1 MKLFHFTIKKQI
13 LLVIIAFLSSIV
25 FEWYAIYKNVF
36 DLGKKT
42 NPYTAYYISSR
53 KTINPFVYNRLQK
66 QKNNLYNVTLDF
78 TSLMQKTDND
88 LFIGSDTQ
96 YKNTE
101 SDFNEYV
108 TGFFIDL
115 INIFNNSFD
124 FNKYDGYRVRL
135 LSDSGRVLAD
145 SIDIDHSGF
154 REDIFRKASALSDF
168 QYEEMFKFGIG
179 NDDYFTGH
187 DYYDSIFYP
196 YKEYTGQEILDAREN
211 GYGAK
216 IRYSLDYSTMA
227 VLYSAMPIYI
237 DNKIFGYILF
247 SQNFYSH
254 PINYWEW
261 IWILLDYCFV
271 SFVIAI
277 PIIFILLRRLVH
289 PLLKLSRQAKTVI
302 DKKGR
307 IQKTELYASK
317 RKDEIGDLS
326 RSFSALIAKLNDRI
340 HYVETFSSDVAHEF
354 KNPLAAIR
362 SAVEIINEPGV
373 TDEEKAELYASIT
386 DEIHHLEVLVK
397 DIRDISKIENQ
408 DDDYGKEKIPV
419 GMLAENIIKRLAANY
434 SDVDFDLQ
442 CDDMQKTF
450 FAKPSNIDRILE
462 NLIDN
467 AASFAIKNEEKKVK
481 ISIFFTESSNNIT
494 NAMVVLVED
503 SGPGVPAGEEDKI
516 FSRFYSHR
524 DDTQKKNH
532 SGLGLSTVKAI
543 VESMDGYIVV
553 EKSESLGGA
562 LFVLV
567 FPLFSDL
574 YDIVKSEAL

>member
-1 MKLFHFTIKKQI
+1 MKILTFTIKKQI
-13 LLVIIAFLSSIV
+13 LLVIIAFLFSTV
-25 FEWYAIYKNVF
+25 LEWFAIYKNVF

-42 NPYTAYYISSR
+42 NPYTAYYISSK

-66 QKNNLYNVTLDF
+66 QKNDLYSVTLDF
-78 TSLMQKTDND
+78 TSLMQKIDD
-88 LFIGSDTQ
+88 SHFIGNDTQ
-96 YKNTE
+96 YKDTE

-108 TGFFIDL
+108 TGFFIGL
-115 INIFNNSFD
+115 INNFKNSFD

-135 LSDSGRVLAD
+135 LSNSGRVLAD

-154 REDIFRKASALSDF
+154 REDIFRKATALSDF

-216 IRYSLDYSTMA
+216 IRYSLDYSTTA

-261 IWILLDYCFV
+261 IWILLDYCFA

-289 PLLKLSRQAKTVI
+289 PLLKLSKQAKSVI

-307 IQKTELYASK
+307 IQKTVLYASK

-326 RSFSALIAKLNDRI
+326 RSFTTLISRLNDRI

-362 SAVEIINEPGV
+362 SAVEIMNEPGLN
-373 TDEEKAELYASIT
+373 DEEKDELYTSIN
-386 DEIHHLEVLVK
+386 DEVHHLEVLLK

-408 DDDYGKEKIPV
+408 DDDYGKENIPI
-419 GMLAENIIKRLAANY
+419 GLLAGNIIKRVSQNY
-434 SDVDFDLQ
+434 TNVTFDLK
-442 CDDMQKTF
+442 CRAMNKSY
-450 FAKPSNIDRILE
+450 FAKASNLDRMLE

-467 AASFAIKNEEKKVK
+467 AASFAIKNEQKNVNVSIIFDEEIKSLTSALL
-481 ISIFFTESSNNIT
+481 IS
-494 NAMVVLVED
+494 VED

-516 FSRFYSHR
+516 FTRFYSHR

-543 VESMDGYIVV
+543 VESMNGQIIVK
-553 EKSESLGGA
+553 KSDSLGGA
-562 LFVLV
+562 MF
-567 FPLFSDL
+567 
-574 YDIVKSEAL
+574 IVTLP

>member
-1 MKLFHFTIKKQI
+1 MKILTFTIKKQI
-13 LLVIIAFLSSIV
+13 LLVIIAFLFSTV
-25 FEWYAIYKNVF
+25 LEWFAIYKNVF

-42 NPYTAYYISSR
+42 NPYTAYYISSK

-66 QKNNLYNVTLDF
+66 QKNDLYSVTLDF
-78 TSLMQKTDND
+78 TSLMQKIDD
-88 LFIGSDTQ
+88 SHFIGSDTQ
-96 YKNTE
+96 YKDTE

-108 TGFFIDL
+108 TGFFIGL
-115 INIFNNSFD
+115 INNFKNSFD

-154 REDIFRKASALSDF
+154 REDIFRKATSLSDF

-216 IRYSLDYSTMA
+216 IRYSLDYSTTA

-289 PLLKLSRQAKTVI
+289 PLLKLSKQAKSVI

-307 IQKTELYASK
+307 IQKTVLYASK

-326 RSFSALIAKLNDRI
+326 RSFTTLISRLNDRI

-362 SAVEIINEPGV
+362 SAVEIMNEPGLN
-373 TDEEKAELYASIT
+373 DEEKDELYTSIN
-386 DEIHHLEVLVK
+386 DEVHHLEVLLK

-408 DDDYGKEKIPV
+408 DDDYGKENIPI
-419 GMLAENIIKRLAANY
+419 GLLAGNIIKRVSQNY
-434 SDVDFDLQ
+434 TNVTFDLK
-442 CDDMQKTF
+442 CRAMNKSY
-450 FAKPSNIDRILE
+450 FAKASNLDRMLE

-467 AASFAIKNEEKKVK
+467 AASFAIKNEQKNVNVSIIFDEEIKSLTSALL
-481 ISIFFTESSNNIT
+481 IS
-494 NAMVVLVED
+494 VED

-516 FSRFYSHR
+516 FTRFYSHR

-543 VESMDGYIVV
+543 VESMNGQIIVK
-553 EKSESLGGA
+553 KSDSLGGA
-562 LFVLV
+562 MF
-567 FPLFSDL
+567 
-574 YDIVKSEAL
+574 IVTLP

>member
-1 MKLFHFTIKKQI
+1 MKILTFTIKKQI
-13 LLVIIAFLSSIV
+13 LLVIIAFLFSTV
-25 FEWYAIYKNVF
+25 LEWFAIYKNVF

-42 NPYTAYYISSR
+42 NPYTAYYISSK

-66 QKNNLYNVTLDF
+66 QKNDLYSVTLDF
-78 TSLMQKTDND
+78 TSLMQKIDD
-88 LFIGSDTQ
+88 SHFIGSDTQ
-96 YKNTE
+96 YKDTE

-108 TGFFIDL
+108 TGFFIGL
-115 INIFNNSFD
+115 INNFKNSFD

-154 REDIFRKASALSDF
+154 REDIFRKATALSDF

-216 IRYSLDYSTMA
+216 IRYSLDYSTTA

-289 PLLKLSRQAKTVI
+289 PLLKLSKQAKSII

-307 IQKTELYASK
+307 IQKTVLYASK

-326 RSFSALIAKLNDRI
+326 RSFSTLISRLNDRI

-362 SAVEIINEPGV
+362 SAVEIMNEPGLN
-373 TDEEKAELYASIT
+373 DEEKDELYTSIN
-386 DEIHHLEVLVK
+386 DEVHHLEVLLK

-408 DDDYGKEKIPV
+408 DDDYGKENIPI
-419 GMLAENIIKRLAANY
+419 GLLAGNIIKRVSQNY
-434 SDVDFDLQ
+434 TNVTFDLK
-442 CDDMQKTF
+442 CRAMNKSY
-450 FAKPSNIDRILE
+450 FAKASNLDRMLE

-467 AASFAIKNEEKKVK
+467 AASFAIKNEQKNVNVSIIFDEEIKSLTSALL
-481 ISIFFTESSNNIT
+481 IS
-494 NAMVVLVED
+494 VED

-516 FSRFYSHR
+516 FTRFYSHR

-543 VESMDGYIVV
+543 VESMNGQIIVK
-553 EKSESLGGA
+553 KSDSLGGA
-562 LFVLV
+562 MF
-567 FPLFSDL
+567 
-574 YDIVKSEAL
+574 IVTLP

>member
-1 MKLFHFTIKKQI
+1 MKILTFTIKKQI
-13 LLVIIAFLSSIV
+13 LLVIIAFLFSTV
-25 FEWYAIYKNVF
+25 LEWFAIYKNVF

-42 NPYTAYYISSR
+42 NPYTAYYISSK

-66 QKNNLYNVTLDF
+66 QKNDLYSVTLDF
-78 TSLMQKTDND
+78 TSLMQKIDD
-88 LFIGSDTQ
+88 SHFIGSDTQ
-96 YKNTE
+96 YKDTE

-108 TGFFIDL
+108 TGFFIGL
-115 INIFNNSFD
+115 INNFKNSFD

-154 REDIFRKASALSDF
+154 REDIFRKATALSDF

-216 IRYSLDYSTMA
+216 IRYSLDYSTTA

-289 PLLKLSRQAKTVI
+289 PLVKLSKQAKSVI

-307 IQKTELYASK
+307 IQKTVLYASK

-326 RSFSALIAKLNDRI
+326 RSFSTLISRLNDRI

-362 SAVEIINEPGV
+362 SAVEIMNEPGLN
-373 TDEEKAELYASIT
+373 DEEKDELYTSIN
-386 DEIHHLEVLVK
+386 DEVHHLEVLLK

-408 DDDYGKEKIPV
+408 DDDYGKENIPIV
-419 GMLAENIIKRLAANY
+419 LLADNIIKRVSQNY
-434 SDVDFDLQ
+434 TNVTFDLK
-442 CDDMQKTF
+442 CRAMNKSY
-450 FAKPSNIDRILE
+450 FAKASNLDRMLE

-467 AASFAIKNEEKKVK
+467 AASFAIKNEQKNVNVSIIFDEEIKSPTSALL
-481 ISIFFTESSNNIT
+481 IS
-494 NAMVVLVED
+494 VED

-516 FSRFYSHR
+516 FTRFYSHR

-543 VESMDGYIVV
+543 VESMNGQIIVK
-553 EKSESLGGA
+553 KSDSLGGA
-562 LFVLV
+562 MF
-567 FPLFSDL
+567 
-574 YDIVKSEAL
+574 IVTLP

>member
-1 MKLFHFTIKKQI
+1 
-13 LLVIIAFLSSIV
+13 
-25 FEWYAIYKNVF
+25 
-36 DLGKKT
+36 
-42 NPYTAYYISSR
+42 
-53 KTINPFVYNRLQK
+53 
-66 QKNNLYNVTLDF
+66 
-78 TSLMQKTDND
+78 MQKIDD
-88 LFIGSDTQ
+88 SHFIGSDTQ
-96 YKNTE
+96 YKDTE

-108 TGFFIDL
+108 TGFFIGL
-115 INIFNNSFD
+115 INNFKNSFD

-154 REDIFRKASALSDF
+154 REDIFRKATALSDF

-216 IRYSLDYSTMA
+216 IRYSLDYSTTA

-289 PLLKLSRQAKTVI
+289 PLLKLSKQAKSVI

-307 IQKTELYASK
+307 IQKTVLYASK

-326 RSFSALIAKLNDRI
+326 RSFTTLISRLNDRI

-362 SAVEIINEPGV
+362 SAVEIMNEPGLN
-373 TDEEKAELYASIT
+373 DEEKDELYTSIN
-386 DEIHHLEVLVK
+386 DEVHHLEVLLK

-408 DDDYGKEKIPV
+408 DDDYGKENIPI
-419 GMLAENIIKRLAANY
+419 GLLAGNIIKRVSQNY
-434 SDVDFDLQ
+434 TNVTFDLK
-442 CDDMQKTF
+442 CRAMNKSY
-450 FAKPSNIDRILE
+450 FAKASNLDRMLE

-467 AASFAIKNEEKKVK
+467 AASFAIKNEQKNVNVSIIFDEEIKSLTSALL
-481 ISIFFTESSNNIT
+481 IS
-494 NAMVVLVED
+494 VED

-516 FSRFYSHR
+516 FTRFYSHR

-543 VESMDGYIVV
+543 VESMNGQIIVK
-553 EKSESLGGA
+553 KSDSLGGA
-562 LFVLV
+562 MF
-567 FPLFSDL
+567 
-574 YDIVKSEAL
+574 IVTLP

>member
-1 MKLFHFTIKKQI
+1 MKILTFTIKKQI
-13 LLVIIAFLSSIV
+13 LLVIIAFLFSTV
-25 FEWYAIYKNVF
+25 LEWFAIYKNVF

-42 NPYTAYYISSR
+42 NPYTAYYISSK

-66 QKNNLYNVTLDF
+66 QKNDLYSVTLDF
-78 TSLMQKTDND
+78 TSLMQKIDD
-88 LFIGSDTQ
+88 SHFIGSDTQ
-96 YKNTE
+96 YKDTE

-108 TGFFIDL
+108 TGFFIGL
-115 INIFNNSFD
+115 INNFKNSFD

-154 REDIFRKASALSDF
+154 REDIFRKATSLSDF

-277 PIIFILLRRLVH
+277 PVIFILLRRLVH
-289 PLLKLSRQAKTVI
+289 PLLKLSKQAKSVI

-307 IQKTELYASK
+307 IQKTVLYASK

-326 RSFSALIAKLNDRI
+326 RSFSTLISRLNDRI

-362 SAVEIINEPGV
+362 SAVEIINEPGLN
-373 TDEEKAELYASIT
+373 DEEKDELYTSIN
-386 DEIHHLEVLVK
+386 DEVHHLEVLLK

-408 DDDYGKEKIPV
+408 DDDYGKENIPI
-419 GMLAENIIKRLAANY
+419 GLLAGNIIKRVSQNY
-434 SDVDFDLQ
+434 TNVTFDLK
-442 CDDMQKTF
+442 CRAMNKSY
-450 FAKPSNIDRILE
+450 FAKASNLDRMLE

-467 AASFAIKNEEKKVK
+467 AASFAIKNEQKNVNVSIIFDEEIKSLTSALL
-481 ISIFFTESSNNIT
+481 IS
-494 NAMVVLVED
+494 VED

-516 FSRFYSHR
+516 FTRFYSHR

-543 VESMDGYIVV
+543 VESMNGQIIVK
-553 EKSESLGGA
+553 KSDSLGGA
-562 LFVLV
+562 MF
-567 FPLFSDL
+567 
-574 YDIVKSEAL
+574 IVTLP

>member
-1 MKLFHFTIKKQI
+1 MKILTFTIKKQI
-13 LLVIIAFLSSIV
+13 LLVIIAFLFSTV
-25 FEWYAIYKNVF
+25 LEWFAIYKNVF

-42 NPYTAYYISSR
+42 NPYTAYYISSK

-66 QKNNLYNVTLDF
+66 QKNDLYSVTLDF
-78 TSLMQKTDND
+78 TSLMQKIDD
-88 LFIGSDTQ
+88 SHFIGSDTQ
-96 YKNTE
+96 YKDTE

-108 TGFFIDL
+108 TGFFIGL
-115 INIFNNSFD
+115 INNFKNSFD

-154 REDIFRKASALSDF
+154 REDIFRKATALSDF

-216 IRYSLDYSTMA
+216 IRYSLDYSTTA

-289 PLLKLSRQAKTVI
+289 PLLKLSKQAKSVI

-307 IQKTELYASK
+307 IQKTVLYASK

-326 RSFSALIAKLNDRI
+326 RSFTTLISRLNDRI

-362 SAVEIINEPGV
+362 SAVEIMNEPGLN
-373 TDEEKAELYASIT
+373 DEEKDELYTSIN
-386 DEIHHLEVLVK
+386 DEVHHLEVLLK
-397 DIRDISKIENQ
+397 DTRDISKIENQ
-408 DDDYGKEKIPV
+408 DDDYGKENIPI
-419 GMLAENIIKRLAANY
+419 GLLAGNIIKRVSQNY
-434 SDVDFDLQ
+434 TNVTFDLK
-442 CDDMQKTF
+442 CRAMNKSY
-450 FAKPSNIDRILE
+450 FAKASNLDRMLE

-467 AASFAIKNEEKKVK
+467 AASFAIKNEQKNVNVSIIFDEEIKSLTSALL
-481 ISIFFTESSNNIT
+481 IS
-494 NAMVVLVED
+494 VED

-516 FSRFYSHR
+516 FTRFYSHR

-543 VESMDGYIVV
+543 VESMNGQIIVK
-553 EKSESLGGA
+553 KSDSLGGA
-562 LFVLV
+562 MF
-567 FPLFSDL
+567 
-574 YDIVKSEAL
+574 IVTLP

>member
-1 MKLFHFTIKKQI
+1 MKILTFTIKKQI
-13 LLVIIAFLSSIV
+13 LLVIIAFLFSTV
-25 FEWYAIYKNVF
+25 LEWFAIYKNVF

-42 NPYTAYYISSR
+42 NPYTAYYISSK

-66 QKNNLYNVTLDF
+66 QKNDLYSVTLDF
-78 TSLMQKTDND
+78 TSLMQKIDD
-88 LFIGSDTQ
+88 SHFIGSDTQ
-96 YKNTE
+96 YKDTE

-108 TGFFIDL
+108 TGFFIGL
-115 INIFNNSFD
+115 INNFKNSFD

-154 REDIFRKASALSDF
+154 REDIIRKATALSDF

-216 IRYSLDYSTMA
+216 IRYSLDYSTTA

-289 PLLKLSRQAKTVI
+289 PLVKLSKQAKSVI

-307 IQKTELYASK
+307 IQKTVLYASK

-326 RSFSALIAKLNDRI
+326 RSFSTLISRLNDRI

-362 SAVEIINEPGV
+362 SAVEIMNEPGLN
-373 TDEEKAELYASIT
+373 DEEKDELYTSIN
-386 DEIHHLEVLVK
+386 DEVHHLEVLLK

-408 DDDYGKEKIPV
+408 DDDYGKENIPIV
-419 GMLAENIIKRLAANY
+419 LLADNIIKRVSQNY
-434 SDVDFDLQ
+434 TNVTFDLK
-442 CDDMQKTF
+442 CRAMNKSY
-450 FAKPSNIDRILE
+450 FAKASNLDRMLE

-467 AASFAIKNEEKKVK
+467 AASFAIKNEQKNVNVSIIFDEEIKSPTSALL
-481 ISIFFTESSNNIT
+481 IS
-494 NAMVVLVED
+494 VED

-516 FSRFYSHR
+516 FTRFYSHR

-543 VESMDGYIVV
+543 VESMNGQIIVK
-553 EKSESLGGA
+553 KSDSLGGA
-562 LFVLV
+562 MF
-567 FPLFSDL
+567 
-574 YDIVKSEAL
+574 IVTLP

>member
-1 MKLFHFTIKKQI
+1 MKILTFTIKKQI
-13 LLVIIAFLSSIV
+13 LLVIIAFLFSTV
-25 FEWYAIYKNVF
+25 LEWFAIYKNVF

-42 NPYTAYYISSR
+42 NPYTAYYISSK

-66 QKNNLYNVTLDF
+66 QKNDLYSVTLDF
-78 TSLMQKTDND
+78 TSLMQKIDD
-88 LFIGSDTQ
+88 SHFIGSDTQ
-96 YKNTE
+96 YKDTE

-108 TGFFIDL
+108 TGFFIGL
-115 INIFNNSFD
+115 INNFKNSFD

-154 REDIFRKASALSDF
+154 REDIFRKATALSDF

-216 IRYSLDYSTMA
+216 IRYSLDYSTTA

-289 PLLKLSRQAKTVI
+289 PLLKLSKQAKSVI

-307 IQKTELYASK
+307 IQKTVLYASK

-326 RSFSALIAKLNDRI
+326 RSFTTLISRLNDRI

-362 SAVEIINEPGV
+362 SAVEIINEPGLN
-373 TDEEKAELYASIT
+373 DEEKDELYTSIN
-386 DEIHHLEVLVK
+386 DEVHHLEVLLK

-408 DDDYGKEKIPV
+408 DDDYGKENIPI
-419 GMLAENIIKRLAANY
+419 GLLAGNIIKRVSQNY
-434 SDVDFDLQ
+434 TNVTFDLK
-442 CDDMQKTF
+442 CRAMNKSY
-450 FAKPSNIDRILE
+450 FAKASNLDRMLE

-467 AASFAIKNEEKKVK
+467 AASFAIKNEQKNVNVSIIFDEEIKSLTSALL
-481 ISIFFTESSNNIT
+481 IS
-494 NAMVVLVED
+494 VED

-516 FSRFYSHR
+516 FTRFYSHR

-543 VESMDGYIVV
+543 VESMNGQIIVK
-553 EKSESLGGA
+553 KSDSLGGA
-562 LFVLV
+562 MF
-567 FPLFSDL
+567 
-574 YDIVKSEAL
+574 IVTLP